1 MLDKIIGSVL
11 SNMLG
16 GSNNNTSGSIV
27 TDVLGSLIRN
37 QGGMEGIFNQL
48 QKGGLDDLL
57 NSWIGTEKNQP
68 MNPNQVNDVF
78 GDETL
83 SQVAQQAGVDKSQAQ
98 DILSQALP
106 QIIDMLTPN
115 GREGGVTMDSL
126 QQQVQRQQQDNGFG
140 LDDLLGGLLGG
151 AMGGSQ
157 ASQQSQYTQQ
167 SQQPSIQDVLGQI
180 LGQQQ
185 PTRTSQT
192 SAPSSNNELAQDIGA
207 VLNNFFK

>member
-157 ASQQSQYTQQ
+157 ASPQSQYTQQ

>member
-16 GSNNNTSGSIV
+16 GSNNNSSGSIV

-68 MNPNQVNDVF
+68 LNPNQVNDVF

>member
-68 MNPNQVNDVF
+68 LNPNQVNDVF
-78 GDETL
+78 GEETL
-83 SQVAQQAGVDKSQAQ
+83 SQVAQQAG
-98 DILSQALP
+98 I
-106 QIIDMLTPN
+106 
-115 GREGGVTMDSL
+115 
-126 QQQVQRQQQDNGFG
+126 
-140 LDDLLGGLLGG
+140 
-151 AMGGSQ
+151 
-157 ASQQSQYTQQ
+157 
-167 SQQPSIQDVLGQI
+167 
-180 LGQQQ
+180 
-185 PTRTSQT
+185 
-192 SAPSSNNELAQDIGA
+192 
-207 VLNNFFK
+207 

>member
-192 SAPSSNNELAQDIGA
+192 SAPSSNNELA
-207 VLNNFFK
+207 

>member
-1 MLDKIIGSVL
+1 MMCL
-11 SNMLG
+11 
-16 GSNNNTSGSIV
+16 V
-27 TDVLGSLIRN
+27 TKHFLRLHNKR
-37 QGGMEGIFNQL
+37 
-48 QKGGLDDLL
+48 
-57 NSWIGTEKNQP
+57 
-68 MNPNQVNDVF
+68 VF
-78 GDETL
+78 
-83 SQVAQQAGVDKSQAQ
+83 DKSQAQ

-167 SQQPSIQDVLGQI
+167 SQQLSIQDVLGQI